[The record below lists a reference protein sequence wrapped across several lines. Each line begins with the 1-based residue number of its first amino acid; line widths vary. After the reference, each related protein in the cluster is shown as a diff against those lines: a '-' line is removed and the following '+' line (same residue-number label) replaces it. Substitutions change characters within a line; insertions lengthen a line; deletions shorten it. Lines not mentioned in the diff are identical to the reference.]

1 MLNEFSQVMNFKTD
15 INFRKQTLVKLLI
28 SVQNHEEEII
38 KALYNDFK
46 KSAFEAVVSETAY
59 IVSELNHTI
68 KNINKWAKPN
78 MVLPSLLNFP
88 STDYIYKEPYGK
100 VLIIAPWN
108 YPYQLAL
115 CPLIAAV
122 AAGNQVVVKP
132 SELTPNTSRIV
143 AKIISE
149 TFDENHVKCVEG
161 GVEITQELLAQ
172 RWDYIFFTGS
182 VAVGK
187 IVAKAVAENLTPVTL
202 ELGGKNPC
210 IIDATANLKLA
221 AKRIVW
227 GKFLNAGQTCI
238 APDYLLVSNKIKSD
252 FIELIKKEI
261 IDAYGENPETSPD
274 FPRIINQE
282 NWNRLTEMLKGE
294 SILAGGKSNI
304 QDYYLAP
311 TLLDEPSLDS
321 LVMKDEIFGPIL
333 PVLSFENEADL
344 VSIIS
349 RYEKPLSLY
358 IFSND
363 NPFAKKIIQNYSFG
377 GGCINDTVVYFS
389 NKRLPFGGV
398 GHSGIGAYH
407 GKLSFS
413 TFTHYKA
420 IVKRA
425 NWLDIPTRYA
435 PYKGK
440 LKSVKKLFKWLS

>member
-1 MLNEFSQVMNFKTD
+1 MNFKTD

-28 SVQNHEEEII
+28 SVQKHEEEII
-38 KALYNDFK
+38 KALYDDFK
-46 KSAFEAVVSETAY
+46 KPAFEAVISETAY

-115 CPLIAAV
+115 SPLIAAV

-132 SELTPNTSRIV
+132 SELTTNTSRI
-143 AKIISE
+143 ITEILSE

-187 IVAKAVAENLTPVTL
+187 IVAKAAAENLTPVTL

-261 IDAYGENPETSPD
+261 IGAYGENPETSPD
-274 FPRIINQE
+274 FPRIINQK

-440 LKSVKKLFKWLS
+440 LNYVKNLFKWLS

>member
-1 MLNEFSQVMNFKTD
+1 MNFKTD

-28 SVQNHEEEII
+28 SVQKHEEEII

-46 KSAFEAVVSETAY
+46 KPAFEAVVSETAY

-132 SELTPNTSRIV
+132 SELTPNTSRII

-187 IVAKAVAENLTPVTL
+187 IVAKAAAENLTPVTL

-238 APDYLLVSNKIKSD
+238 APDYLLVSNKIKSA
-252 FIELIKKEI
+252 FTELIKKEI

-274 FPRIINQE
+274 FPRIINQK

-294 SILAGGKSNI
+294 SILAGGKSNS

-420 IVKRA
+420 IVKKA

-440 LKSVKKLFKWLS
+440 LNSVKKLFKWLS